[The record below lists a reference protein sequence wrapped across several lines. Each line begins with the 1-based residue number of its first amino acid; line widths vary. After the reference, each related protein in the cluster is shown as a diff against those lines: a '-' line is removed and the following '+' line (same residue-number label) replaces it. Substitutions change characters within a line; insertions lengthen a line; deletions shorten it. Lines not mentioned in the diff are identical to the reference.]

1 MLRAEVGV
9 GDCVTV
15 CTMLR
20 RGRLVV
26 TMVAAGVALALAPA
40 SAAAVPC
47 ADVAAYPGDGAAR
60 AAIAQWMAY
69 GAGLAA
75 TPRELPVMGALVE
88 SGLTNL
94 HIGDVDSVG
103 YFGMRLG
110 IWNRGEYAGYP
121 ENPPLQLK
129 WFLDH
134 AAAVRKKRLAAGATD
149 PAADEQQWGAW
160 IADVVVAPENL
171 RGRYQLRLGEA
182 RTLVDEPCLPP
193 PVPGQPLPP
202 PAPSGPSS
210 PPAADTT
217 APLLRLSGA
226 RRQRA
231 LHAGAIVVT
240 VRCPAEPCTTSA
252 TAQIALPRARRAL
265 KLTLRRRALA
275 VGEERRLRFVPGAGD
290 RARLRAALRSRRS
303 LTASV
308 RVRAIDAA
316 GNAGTQT
323 RTVRVTG

>member
-1 MLRAEVGV
+1 MI
-9 GDCVTV
+9 
-15 CTMLR
+15 R

-26 TMVAAGVALALAPA
+26 TIAAAAGLALAPA

-60 AAIAQWMAY
+60 TAIAQWMAY
-69 GAGLAA
+69 GASLAT

-94 HIGDVDSVG
+94 HSGDVDSVG

-110 IWNRGEYAGYP
+110 IWNRGAYAGYP
-121 ENPPLQLK
+121 ENPSLQLK
-129 WFLDH
+129 WFLDQ
-134 AAAVRKKRLAAGATD
+134 ATAVRKKRLAGGAPDPATD
-149 PAADEQQWGAW
+149 ERQWGDW
-160 IADVVVAPENL
+160 IADVVTAPANL
-171 RGRYQLRLGEA
+171 RGRYQLRLAEA
-182 RTLVDEPCLPP
+182 RTLVDEPCAPP
-193 PVPGQPLPP
+193 PVPGAPLPP
-202 PAPSGPSS
+202 PAPPPAPSS
-210 PPAADTT
+210 PSAADTT

-231 LHAGAIVVT
+231 LHTGAIVVT
-240 VRCPAEPCTTSA
+240 ARCPAEPCTTSA

-265 KLTLRRRALA
+265 KLTLGARARA
-275 VGEERRLRFVPGAGD
+275 AGAERRLRFVLGAGD

-303 LTASV
+303 LTAIV
-308 RVRAIDAA
+308 RVTAIDAA
-316 GNAGTQT
+316 GNSSTRT